1 MNIWIFFLEI
11 DFFQNKYQNSSWR
24 CDILEFL
31 AYIVLYI
38 LPTKKINSLLCC
50 LQKKEKKRCVTQK
63 IENVYNIRIFQIIW
77 ISAISPYIVLSILC
91 VKALT
96 LDGAM
101 DGLKFL
107 FTPDWERLKS
117 SECWID
123 GGTQIFFSYGVGIGA
138 LLALG
143 KLQSL

>member
-1 MNIWIFFLEI
+1 MWSIGIPCLYSTLYFAI
-11 DFFQNKYQNSSWR
+11 NK
-24 CDILEFL
+24 
-31 AYIVLYI
+31 
-38 LPTKKINSLLCC
+38 
-50 LQKKEKKRCVTQK
+50 KKESNHYYAACKKKERCVPQK

-143 KLQSL
+143 KLKPNFPRKKQIWDYCPF

>member
-1 MNIWIFFLEI
+1 M
-11 DFFQNKYQNSSWR
+11 
-24 CDILEFL
+24 
-31 AYIVLYI
+31 
-38 LPTKKINSLLCC
+38 LPAKK
-50 LQKKEKKRCVTQK
+50 KKEKRCVPQK

-143 KLQSL
+143 KLKPNFPRTSPKGFSASKCDVGNWIFSKS

>member
-1 MNIWIFFLEI
+1 M
-11 DFFQNKYQNSSWR
+11 
-24 CDILEFL
+24 EFL

-38 LPTKKINSLLCC
+38 LPSTKKESNHYYAAC
-50 LQKKEKKRCVTQK
+50 KKKRCVPQK

-143 KLQSL
+143 KLKPKFP

>member
-1 MNIWIFFLEI
+1 MIFFI
-11 DFFQNKYQNSSWR
+11 INIK
-24 CDILEFL
+24 ILFEDVI
-31 AYIVLYI
+31 YW
-38 LPTKKINSLLCC
+38 NSLPC
-50 LQKKEKKRCVTQK
+50 LYSTLYFANQKKSNHYYAACKKKRKKKCVPQK
-63 IENVYNIRIFQIIW
+63 IKNVYNIRIFQIIW

-143 KLQSL
+143 KLKPKFP

>member
-1 MNIWIFFLEI
+1 MFHW
-11 DFFQNKYQNSSWR
+11 NS
-24 CDILEFL
+24 LP
-31 AYIVLYI
+31 IVLYI
-38 LPTKKINSLLCC
+38 LPTKKNQITIMLPA
-50 LQKKEKKRCVTQK
+50 KKKRCIPQK

-143 KLQSL
+143 KLKPKFP